1 MNDVATSAALLP
13 QLPDFQ
19 APLRFAGDI
28 AIGVAPVTPVSRNCD
43 VFAVFEAQ
51 PELIGLP
58 VVEGERPIGLINRNI
73 FMQSLTR
80 PFHREIYWNK
90 SCIAFMDKAPF
101 IAEAATSI
109 QDLSFAVIESG
120 TKTLVDGFIIT
131 DAGRYRG
138 VGLAHD
144 MLRAVAI
151 LQAEKNRMV
160 MESIEYGSV
169 IQRSLSRASRDAM
182 QNVLS
187 DHFLLWEPRD
197 VVSGDFY
204 HCQSFPDGF
213 LLALYD
219 CTGHGVPG
227 AFMTLIMASFLQGAI
242 DAHTRRDPARLLA
255 EINRRVKTAMDQI
268 DHQHGEPGRDSEHR
282 SDDGMDAA
290 FCWFDAHTRRL
301 TYAGA
306 HMPLFVLPTEAAE
319 VAVIDGDRAGVGYAT
334 TPMDAQWTNHEVE
347 LAPGTSVYLL
357 TDGLLDQLG
366 GDKRIAFGKRRLR
379 ATLLEQRHA
388 PMEAQRVALLE
399 ALGRYQGRE
408 PRKDDVSAIGFRL

>member
-1 MNDVATSAALLP
+1 MNDAANSAAVLP

-19 APLRFAGDI
+19 APQRFAADI
-28 AIGVAPVTPVSRNCD
+28 AIAVAPVTPAARNRD

-51 PELIGLP
+51 PELVGLP

-80 PFHREIYWNK
+80 QFHREIYWNK
-90 SCIAFMDKAPF
+90 SCIAFMDKSPF

-144 MLRAVAI
+144 MLRAVAT

-160 MESIEYGSV
+160 MESIDYGSV
-169 IQRSLSRASRDAM
+169 IQRSLSRASREAM
-182 QNVLS
+182 RATLP

-204 HCQSFPDGF
+204 HFESFSDGF

-242 DAHTRRDPARLLA
+242 DPRTRRDPARLLG
-255 EINRRVKTAMDQI
+255 EVNRRVKTAMDQI
-268 DHQHGEPGRDSEHR
+268 DPQHGAPGRDGEHR

-290 FCWFDAHTRRL
+290 LCWFDADTREL

-306 HMPLFVLPTEAAE
+306 HMPIFILPPASEE
-319 VAVIDGDRAGVGYAT
+319 VEVIDGDRAGVGYAT
-334 TPMDAQWTNHEVE
+334 TPMEQCWRNHQVT
-347 LAPGTSVYLL
+347 LAPGTSVYVF

-379 ATLLEQRHA
+379 ATLLEYRNESM
-388 PMEAQRVALLE
+388 PVQRVALLE
-399 ALGRYQGRE
+399 ALSRYQGRE
-408 PRKDDVSAIGFRL
+408 VRKDDVSAFGFRL